1 MDFRGD
7 GRRRLPSLAGR
18 FPSPSDSLGES
29 PEGFNRWRTS
39 RAAAADNLHD
49 RPLQPKLVALLGQ
62 DQAGSWRPAE
72 RTTRR
77 ETTASGRCGHL
88 SAERR
93 ETAGLPAH
101 SPGIHCRDRLRA
113 GGSRIR
119 TAGPPFKA
127 GAFLDRLLPS
137 LQLAKQRYSTREGP
151 AVRIR
156 LPPAGSHE
164 GCDTQEAHQ
173 SRGRC
178 RACAASDGAYLH
190 RGVTRLK
197 GTPWAALHM
206 TENLTAFVSV
216 VGALARHHG
225 EATHAG
231 CARLHLPYELPVR

>member
-1 MDFRGD
+1 MIYVAAKLPEQPVLTSPDENGSKAISVRPTRRHG
-7 GRRRLPSLAGR
+7 GRVLAMASAVAATSVSEILR
-18 FPSPSDSLGES
+18 PHRKADSVAEREGFGPWVS
-29 PEGFNRWRTS
+29 PERVGPESSNE
-39 RAAAADNLHD
+39 NH
-49 RPLQPKLVALLGQ
+49 
-62 DQAGSWRPAE
+62 
-72 RTTRR
+72 RR
-77 ETTASGRCGHL
+77 Y
-88 SAERR
+88 
-93 ETAGLPAH
+93 
-101 SPGIHCRDRLRA
+101 PG
-113 GGSRIR
+113 
-119 TAGPPFKA
+119 GP
-127 GAFLDRLLPS
+127 G
-137 LQLAKQRYSTREGP
+137 
-151 AVRIR
+151 VRIS

-164 GCDTQEAHQ
+164 SCDTQEAHQ